1 MKTIVRSNKHMLALV
16 LTVTLVLTGIFGLLI
31 ISHSKAASPASL
43 EEKKAGWYAV
53 RSGAVDL
60 SCNGVLQNKYG
71 SWFVEDGRVNFGYT
85 GWLVCEG
92 TYYYVTSG
100 KADKPFRKRRAIL
113 QLERTMQATPRVATL
128 LTQKA

>member
-92 TYYYVTSG
+92 TSPLRFRFS
-100 KADKPFRKRRAIL
+100 PFRKRRAIL